1 VAPAHDDPVWTPHAV
16 RILHDD
22 VVRIEEHDVETPE
35 GRRYCFPLVR
45 SPGFAKVVPLL
56 PNGDVVLVRQYR
68 PALDRAMWEIPA
80 GMRDVPGE
88 DPALTAARELGEETG
103 LAAERLEPLGMHVSA
118 SGVTDSAVVLYL
130 GTGLREVPADR
141 HGPEERFM
149 EVARVPL
156 DEAVAMVDRGEITDG
171 KTVIGLLQALRRAR
185 T

>member
-1 VAPAHDDPVWTPHAV
+1 MSAFRRVAERDVHRWAVWSLRTGTFADPDGGEFERTYVA
-16 RILHDD
+16 
-22 VVRIEEHDVETPE
+22 
-35 GRRYCFPLVR
+35 
-45 SPGFAKVVPLL
+45 SPGAVAVVAI
-56 PNGDVVLVRQYR
+56 DDERRVVLVRQYR

-88 DPALTAARELGEETG
+88 DPALTAARELAEETG
-103 LAAERLEPLGMHVSA
+103 LAAERLEPLGTHVSA